1 MDRKEIKEQIIQI
14 VKSMEGKIGKEKL
27 GALFAKDNGNDKN
40 IGCNQFRDLAS
51 TCRQADCYEEI
62 ELLVQYSTAKA
73 KSGQS
78 WKTSISGGQTFGK
91 LVVDCMQK
99 VRKIDPTHAQE
110 MYLLELFFGYLYW
123 QSRIWSE
130 TDSPTQN
137 NRGNKQQYGNSYS
150 NFKNAGKRGR

>member
-14 VKSMEGKIGKEKL
+14 VKGMEGKIGKEKL
-27 GALFAKDNGNDKN
+27 GALFNKDDG

-73 KSGQS
+73 KITRDKKTKELEGKS
-78 WKTSISGGQTFGK
+78 WKTKISDGRTFGE
-91 LVVDCMQK
+91 LVVSCMRE
-99 VRKIDPTHAQE
+99 VREIDPTHAQE

-130 TDSPTQN
+130 
-137 NRGNKQQYGNSYS
+137 R
-150 NFKNAGKRGR
+150 KRGH

>member
-27 GALFAKDNGNDKN
+27 GALFNKDDG

-73 KSGQS
+73 KITKNKKPINGR
-78 WKTSISGGQTFGK
+78 KKVGK
-91 LVVDCMQK
+91 LKFPMEE
-99 VRKIDPTHAQE
+99 H
-110 MYLLELFFGYLYW
+110 LE
-123 QSRIWSE
+123 
-130 TDSPTQN
+130 N
-137 NRGNKQQYGNSYS
+137 
-150 NFKNAGKRGR
+150 